1 MKLRNFYI
9 QSFYDGQCCNTSL
22 SRLKLILLH
31 GLVAVLPLHIAYSN
45 IVLGCYIMVSLIDYK
60 DLRFRSL
67 GVKTLLLQGI
77 FYLSAIGYWY
87 SAHPHEAGLYL
98 ERQLLILL
106 LPIILPIS
114 LPLTLKQVY
123 PLLMTLA
130 LSCVLAILYLFTNML
145 LLIHEHFGTVTANV
159 MLSGAFFNHRFSAA
173 LGIHAGYL
181 SLYTVLGLIVVID
194 LYRIQ
199 SMLIN
204 KIVPWLLIVIL
215 STGMFFLASRN
226 TSIALLII
234 LALVIPFFIR
244 TQRRIYY
251 LLITVFIFT
260 GLALTVYYTPFL
272 KERFSAQL
280 ISDIKPLKG
289 GSEINFQNMEPRIER
304 WKCAWDIVLKA
315 PVWGHGTGDEIAQ
328 LKQAY
333 HQKGLFISELYDLNA
348 HNTYLSMAIKHGFAG
363 FIAFLMLMFVY
374 VSWALRAR
382 HFIYL
387 SFLLVYL
394 IGFYTENL
402 LDTNKGIVCFAL
414 LNTLLGY
421 SVIPLAA
428 PAKALN
434 LPS

>member
-1 MKLRNFYI
+1 ML
-9 QSFYDGQCCNTSL
+9 
-22 SRLKLILLH
+22 
-31 GLVAVLPLHIAYSN
+31 
-45 IVLGCYIMVSLIDYK
+45 
-60 DLRFRSL
+60 FRS
-67 GVKTLLLQGI
+67 
-77 FYLSAIGYWY
+77 
-87 SAHPHEAGLYL
+87 
-98 ERQLLILL
+98 
-106 LPIILPIS
+106 
-114 LPLTLKQVY
+114 
-123 PLLMTLA
+123 
-130 LSCVLAILYLFTNML
+130 
-145 LLIHEHFGTVTANV
+145 
-159 MLSGAFFNHRFSAA
+159 
-173 LGIHAGYL
+173 
-181 SLYTVLGLIVVID
+181 
-194 LYRIQ
+194 
-199 SMLIN
+199 
-204 KIVPWLLIVIL
+204 
-215 STGMFFLASRN
+215 
-226 TSIALLII
+226 
-234 LALVIPFFIR
+234 FFIR

-251 LLITVFIFT
+251 LLITVLIFT

-272 KERFSAQL
+272 KDRFSAQL

-421 SVIPLAA
+421 SVIPSAA